1 HRATSGEII
10 PVVLTGPA
18 DESGAR
24 TAERVDNGEALL
36 DDASQPVRLSPTGL
50 KAAEH
55 TSALRRAMK
64 AVLDVAD
71 LGSAD
76 LTKRVRAIQSFGYS
90 QAADKLAP
98 LEKRLAIETDA
109 KARLALREAIA
120 LIRLKN

>member
-1 HRATSGEII
+1 GE
-10 PVVLTGPA
+10 P
-18 DESGAR
+18 
-24 TAERVDNGEALL
+24 LL
-36 DDASQPVRLSPTGL
+36 DDAGQPMRLAPANL

-76 LTKRVRAIQSFGYS
+76 QAKRVRAIQSFGYS

-98 LEKRLAIETDA
+98 LEKRLTVETDA
-109 KARLALREAIA
+109 KAKLALREAIA
-120 LIRLKN
+120 LIRLKNGNDDEKLAALKDLK